1 MEENNNA
8 MRRQALSLPE
18 LLRQQYKDLEP
29 KTRKILSTPE
39 IFSIQNIVLTG
50 CGDSKFAAMATKH
63 AFESLTGMRTEVVT
77 AVELARYYPKK
88 RLGNAPNNPLVI
100 AVSNSGGVA
109 RVGEA
114 VQRCVKNGAFV
125 LGVTG
130 KEESLLGQSCSRVL
144 KLDIPKFDSAPGVR
158 GYLVSVLVLQLL
170 AIRIGEV
177 RGKYTMDT
185 ANAMRKDLLKQADA
199 LEEALPRLDA
209 QMAELAEKW
218 QHMEAFDFLGAGP
231 DEAAAAF
238 GQAKVFE
245 AAGKYAMCVNTEEFL
260 HLNFFMRNV
269 DKIGTVLVCH
279 SQSPALSRAREVAVH
294 CVNDL
299 RRPTLVVTDDA
310 SVFDI
315 PAENIALVPKS
326 AYAIT
331 APLTQFVPLA
341 LLMADIMNHLGEV
354 SGRGCVDNWA
364 FAKGGAGI
372 KNSEIIVL

>member
-1 MEENNNA
+1 MNQVDNA

-18 LLRQQYKDLEP
+18 LLREQYRDLEP
-29 KTRKILSTPE
+29 KTRKILTTPE

-63 AFESLTGMRTEVVT
+63 AFEALTGMRTEVVT
-77 AVELARYYPKK
+77 AVELSRYYPQK

-114 VQRCVKNGAFV
+114 VQRAVKHGAFV

-130 KEESLLGQSCSRVL
+130 KEESLLGQSASRVL
-144 KLDIPKFDSAPGVR
+144 KLDIPKFESAPGVR
-158 GYLVSVLVLQLL
+158 GYLVSVMVLLLL

-177 RGKYTMDT
+177 RGKYTMDK
-185 ANAMRKDLLKQADA
+185 ANAMRKDILKQADA
-199 LEEALPRLDA
+199 LEEAMPRLDA
-209 QMAELAEKW
+209 QMMALAEQWKD
-218 QHMEAFDFLGAGP
+218 MEAFNYIGAGP

-245 AAGKYAMCVNTEEFL
+245 ALGKYGMYVNTEEFL
-260 HLNFFMRNV
+260 HLDFFMRNV

-279 SQSPALSRAREVAVH
+279 SESPALSRAREVAGH
-294 CVNDL
+294 CVRDL
-299 RRPTLVVTDDA
+299 KRPTIVITDDA
-310 SVFDI
+310 AAFDI
-315 PAENIALVPKS
+315 PQENLVLVPKTGF
-326 AYAIT
+326 AIN
-331 APLTQFVPLA
+331 APLNQFVPIA
-341 LLMADIMNHLGEV
+341 LLMADIMAMIGEV

-364 FAKGGAGI
+364 FSKGGAGI
-372 KNSEIIVL
+372 KNSEMIVM

>member
-1 MEENNNA
+1 MTENNNA

-29 KTRKILSTPE
+29 KTRKILTTPE

-50 CGDSKFAAMATKH
+50 CGDSKFAAMATRH

-114 VQRCVKNGAFV
+114 VQRAVKHGAFV

-130 KEESLLGQSCSRVL
+130 KEESLLGQSASRVL

-158 GYLVSVLVLQLL
+158 GYLVSILVLQLL

-177 RGKYTMDT
+177 RGKFTMDQ

-199 LEEALPRLDA
+199 LEEAMPRLDE
-209 QMAELAEKW
+209 QMAVLAESW
-218 QHMEAFDFLGAGP
+218 QHLEAYDFMGAGP
-231 DEAAAAF
+231 DEAAAEF

-245 AAGKYAMCVNTEEFL
+245 ATGKYGMCVNTEEFL
-260 HLNFFMRNV
+260 HLDFFMRNV
-269 DKIGTVLVCH
+269 EKIGTVLVCE
-279 SQSPALSRAREVAVH
+279 SGSPALSRAKEVAVH
-294 CVNDL
+294 CVKDL

-315 PAENIALVPKS
+315 PAENIVLVPKPQFAMS
-326 AYAIT
+326 
-331 APLTQFVPLA
+331 APLVQFVPIA
-341 LLMADIMNHLGEV
+341 LLMADIMNLIGEV